1 MHGPRLRAICKQ
13 LESMGEEAFAIPNVF
28 EIHHLGAE
36 VADILGQTQLRQIRL
51 VRERDWQE
59 KAGEPITSSAFRKV
73 FEFLDAIENAY
84 GAVTIAPPS
93 VPTSKK
99 QLAKLKDH
107 GPELTRVKQLGQLLP
122 PDQLRSIEAAAQ
134 AIKKDG
140 KFDGLLPAGDYT
152 LKLEDRSV
160 TQPFTVLAG
169 TEVTGKKPKNVR
181 WGD

>member
-1 MHGPRLRAICKQ
+1 M
-13 LESMGEEAFAIPNVF
+13 
-28 EIHHLGAE
+28 
-36 VADILGQTQLRQIRL
+36 
-51 VRERDWQE
+51 RERDCLE
-59 KAGEPITSSAFRKV
+59 KAGEPINSSAFRKV
-73 FEFLDAIENAY
+73 FELLDAIEKAY
-84 GAVTIAPPS
+84 GAVTIAPRS
-93 VPTSKK
+93 EPTSKR

-107 GPELTRVKQLGQLLP
+107 GPELTRVEQPGKPLLI
-122 PDQLRSIEAAAQ
+122 PDQLRSIEVAEQ

-160 TQPFTVLAG
+160 TPPFTVKAG